1 MIKMR
6 NSLFAFAALC
16 SVHALAAVTMSKV
29 AEYDFAVD
37 GCGGIAYA
45 GGNQF
50 YVLRDHGANG
60 YAELYPLTIGYNA
73 SSGAITSQT
82 LGTAVQP
89 GMLRDAEGI
98 AYDPG
103 SGALWISDE
112 TKPPTIGEFYSS
124 GFQTGRN
131 APVPAI
137 QNTYMRG
144 NLSLE
149 ALTVSGD
156 GLTMWTANEQAL
168 TCDGDSSNGSTSI
181 QTVVRLMRY
190 DRPEVTANWTHAGQ
204 WAYKCDPCGG
214 SLYSESGL
222 SGLCALP
229 DGSVLALE
237 REVSAISTWGRC
249 RIYRVTPEA
258 LSSATEISAIPALT
272 NATYTA
278 VNKGTSLISF
288 QSGNMSKMIVYEGI
302 CLGPRLSDGSLAVYL
317 VSDGG
322 VSKTVGFFTATT
334 VSRLCALKLSGLDIV
349 TVNYPTPSG
358 GTVKPSG
365 TNYRYLN
372 GTAITSTLTHGAT
385 APTAYTNNGTTVVSA
400 SWSAGSASG
409 SGTQAVFSVTGDTTV
424 NWTLTSS
431 TAVTEIGSHDSFE
444 RFAVGTSAGNIA
456 AWSGSGVVEA
466 LTYVP
471 PIPPGYPMPRE
482 THTKVLNTSGSSV
495 RTLPDN
501 ISGNRHIDLMIEVRR
516 SQVLLTDATTPA
528 RIKLR
533 VDSDGCFCLWH
544 LKHVDGV
551 WTADWT
557 RASDKVY
564 ADGDWVRVGLDL
576 EDCNG
581 VGFCRVKLGGSVCPT
596 AAGFRSPSN
605 LTPCGTWYRIA
616 SGTVAEIAQLE
627 FTGTRVDDLL
637 ITTDA
642 FIAEHTGPTSTNG
655 IDFAWFDE
663 AGLPRDPSAAAPNLP
678 GKTVQY
684 IYDSGVAP
692 YSDKPLS
699 ITHMAVDADGKV
711 RMEFNAYKGDTPAAY
726 YRVLHSTDLGQ
737 WTPLGFS
744 AGMFMGNHSTWSSTW
759 EGDAASPILLK
770 EFFKIEAVPTSD

>member
-1 MIKMR
+1 MITMR

-149 ALTVSGD
+149 ALT
-156 GLTMWTANEQAL
+156 
-168 TCDGDSSNGSTSI
+168 
-181 QTVVRLMRY
+181 
-190 DRPEVTANWTHAGQ
+190 
-204 WAYKCDPCGG
+204 
-214 SLYSESGL
+214 
-222 SGLCALP
+222 
-229 DGSVLALE
+229 
-237 REVSAISTWGRC
+237 
-249 RIYRVTPEA
+249 
-258 LSSATEISAIPALT
+258 

-322 VSKTVGFFTATT
+322 ATKSQWPVTAYT
-334 VSRLCALKLSGLDIV
+334 VSRLCALKLSGLDVV

-471 PIPPGYPMPRE
+471 PVPPGYPMPRE

-516 SQVLLTDATTPA
+516 SQVLLADATAPA

-533 VDSDGCFCLWH
+533 VDNDGCFCLWH
-544 LKHVDGV
+544 LKRVDDV

-557 RASDKVY
+557 RVSDKVY

-581 VGFCRVKLGGSVCPT
+581 VGFCRVKLDGSVCPT
-596 AAGFRSPSN
+596 AAGVRSPAN
-605 LTPCGTWYRIA
+605 LIPCGTWYRIA

-726 YRVLHSTDLGQ
+726 YRVLHST
-737 WTPLGFS
+737 
-744 AGMFMGNHSTWSSTW
+744 WSSTW

>member
-1 MIKMR
+1 MITMR

-149 ALTVSGD
+149 ALT
-156 GLTMWTANEQAL
+156 
-168 TCDGDSSNGSTSI
+168 
-181 QTVVRLMRY
+181 
-190 DRPEVTANWTHAGQ
+190 
-204 WAYKCDPCGG
+204 
-214 SLYSESGL
+214 
-222 SGLCALP
+222 
-229 DGSVLALE
+229 
-237 REVSAISTWGRC
+237 
-249 RIYRVTPEA
+249 
-258 LSSATEISAIPALT
+258 

-322 VSKTVGFFTATT
+322 ATKSQWPVTAYT
-334 VSRLCALKLSGLDIV
+334 VSRLCALKLSGLDVV

-471 PIPPGYPMPRE
+471 PVPPGYPMPRE

-516 SQVLLTDATTPA
+516 SQVLLADATAPA

-544 LKHVDGV
+544 LKRVDDV

-557 RASDKVY
+557 RVSDKVY

-726 YRVLHSTDLGQ
+726 YRVLHST
-737 WTPLGFS
+737 
-744 AGMFMGNHSTWSSTW
+744 WSSTW

>member
-1 MIKMR
+1 MITMR

-112 TKPPTIGEFYSS
+112 TKPPTIGEFCSS

-149 ALTVSGD
+149 
-156 GLTMWTANEQAL
+156 
-168 TCDGDSSNGSTSI
+168 
-181 QTVVRLMRY
+181 
-190 DRPEVTANWTHAGQ
+190 
-204 WAYKCDPCGG
+204 
-214 SLYSESGL
+214 
-222 SGLCALP
+222 
-229 DGSVLALE
+229 
-237 REVSAISTWGRC
+237 
-249 RIYRVTPEA
+249 
-258 LSSATEISAIPALT
+258 ALT

-322 VSKTVGFFTATT
+322 ATKSQWPVTAYT
-334 VSRLCALKLSGLDIV
+334 VSRLCALKLSGLDVV

-471 PIPPGYPMPRE
+471 PVPPGYPMPRE

-516 SQVLLTDATTPA
+516 SQVLLADATTPA

-533 VDSDGCFCLWH
+533 VDSNGCFGLWH
-544 LKHVDGV
+544 LKHADGV

-557 RASDKVY
+557 RVSDRVC

-576 EDCNG
+576 ADCNG
-581 VGFCRVKLGGSVCPT
+581 IGFCRVKLDGSVCPT
-596 AAGFRSPSN
+596 AAGFRSPAN

>member
-1 MIKMR
+1 MITMR

-137 QNTYMRG
+137 QNTHMRG

-149 ALTVSGD
+149 
-156 GLTMWTANEQAL
+156 
-168 TCDGDSSNGSTSI
+168 
-181 QTVVRLMRY
+181 
-190 DRPEVTANWTHAGQ
+190 
-204 WAYKCDPCGG
+204 
-214 SLYSESGL
+214 
-222 SGLCALP
+222 
-229 DGSVLALE
+229 
-237 REVSAISTWGRC
+237 
-249 RIYRVTPEA
+249 
-258 LSSATEISAIPALT
+258 ALT

-322 VSKTVGFFTATT
+322 ATKSQWPVTAYT
-334 VSRLCALKLSGLDIV
+334 VSRLCALKLSGLDVV

-471 PIPPGYPMPRE
+471 PVPPGYPMPRE

-516 SQVLLTDATTPA
+516 SQVLLADATAPA

-544 LKHVDGV
+544 LKRVDDV

-557 RASDKVY
+557 RVSDKVY

-581 VGFCRVKLGGSVCPT
+581 VGFCRVKLDGSVCPT
-596 AAGFRSPSN
+596 AAGVRSPAN
-605 LTPCGTWYRIA
+605 LIPCGTWYRIA

-726 YRVLHSTDLGQ
+726 YRVLHST
-737 WTPLGFS
+737 
-744 AGMFMGNHSTWSSTW
+744 WSSTW

>member
-1 MIKMR
+1 MIDFKSGR
-6 NSLFAFAALC
+6 
-16 SVHALAAVTMSKV
+16 MS
-29 AEYDFAVD
+29 
-37 GCGGIAYA
+37 
-45 GGNQF
+45 Q
-50 YVLRDHGANG
+50 
-60 YAELYPLTIGYNA
+60 
-73 SSGAITSQT
+73 
-82 LGTAVQP
+82 
-89 GMLRDAEGI
+89 
-98 AYDPG
+98 
-103 SGALWISDE
+103 
-112 TKPPTIGEFYSS
+112 
-124 GFQTGRN
+124 
-131 APVPAI
+131 
-137 QNTYMRG
+137 
-144 NLSLE
+144 
-149 ALTVSGD
+149 
-156 GLTMWTANEQAL
+156 
-168 TCDGDSSNGSTSI
+168 
-181 QTVVRLMRY
+181 
-190 DRPEVTANWTHAGQ
+190 
-204 WAYKCDPCGG
+204 
-214 SLYSESGL
+214 
-222 SGLCALP
+222 
-229 DGSVLALE
+229 
-237 REVSAISTWGRC
+237 
-249 RIYRVTPEA
+249 
-258 LSSATEISAIPALT
+258 
-272 NATYTA
+272 
-278 VNKGTSLISF
+278 
-288 QSGNMSKMIVYEGI
+288 MIVYEGI

-322 VSKTVGFFTATT
+322 ATKTVGFLTATT
-334 VSRLCALKLSGLDIV
+334 VSRLCALKLSGLDVV
-349 TVNYPTPSG
+349 TVNCPTPPG
-358 GTVKPSG
+358 GTVNPSG

-409 SGTQAVFSVTGDTTV
+409 SGTQAVFSVTSDTTV

-431 TAVTEIGSHDSFE
+431 IAVTEIGSHDSFE

-471 PIPPGYPMPRE
+471 PVPPGYPMPRE

-516 SQVLLTDATTPA
+516 SQVLLADATTPA

-533 VDSDGCFCLWH
+533 VDSNGCFGLWH
-544 LKHVDGV
+544 LKHADGV

-557 RASDKVY
+557 RVSDRVC

-576 EDCNG
+576 ADCNG
-581 VGFCRVKLGGSVCPT
+581 IGFCRVKLDGSVCPT
-596 AAGFRSPSN
+596 AAGFRSPAN

>member
-1 MIKMR
+1 MITMR

-89 GMLRDAEGI
+89 GTLRDAEGI

-149 ALTVSGD
+149 ALT
-156 GLTMWTANEQAL
+156 
-168 TCDGDSSNGSTSI
+168 
-181 QTVVRLMRY
+181 
-190 DRPEVTANWTHAGQ
+190 
-204 WAYKCDPCGG
+204 
-214 SLYSESGL
+214 
-222 SGLCALP
+222 
-229 DGSVLALE
+229 
-237 REVSAISTWGRC
+237 
-249 RIYRVTPEA
+249 
-258 LSSATEISAIPALT
+258 

-322 VSKTVGFFTATT
+322 ATKSQWPVTAYT
-334 VSRLCALKLSGLDIV
+334 VSRLCALKLSGRDVV

-471 PIPPGYPMPRE
+471 PVPPGYPMPRE

-516 SQVLLTDATTPA
+516 SQVLLADATAPA

-544 LKHVDGV
+544 LKRVDDV

-557 RASDKVY
+557 RVSDKVY

-581 VGFCRVKLGGSVCPT
+581 VGFCRVKLDGSVCPT
-596 AAGFRSPSN
+596 AAGVRSPAN
-605 LTPCGTWYRIA
+605 LIPCGTWYRIA

-726 YRVLHSTDLGQ
+726 YRVLHST
-737 WTPLGFS
+737 
-744 AGMFMGNHSTWSSTW
+744 WSSTW

>member
-60 YAELYPLTIGYNA
+60 YAELYPLTIGYNT

-89 GMLRDAEGI
+89 GMLKDAEGI

-137 QNTYMRG
+137 QNTHMRG

-149 ALTVSGD
+149 
-156 GLTMWTANEQAL
+156 
-168 TCDGDSSNGSTSI
+168 
-181 QTVVRLMRY
+181 
-190 DRPEVTANWTHAGQ
+190 
-204 WAYKCDPCGG
+204 
-214 SLYSESGL
+214 
-222 SGLCALP
+222 
-229 DGSVLALE
+229 
-237 REVSAISTWGRC
+237 
-249 RIYRVTPEA
+249 
-258 LSSATEISAIPALT
+258 ALT

-322 VSKTVGFFTATT
+322 ATKSQWPVTAYT
-334 VSRLCALKLSGLDIV
+334 VSRLCALKLSGLDVV

-372 GTAITSTLTHGAT
+372 GTAITSTLTHGVT

-471 PIPPGYPMPRE
+471 PVPPGYPMPRE
-482 THTKVLNTSGSSV
+482 THTKILNTSGSSV

-516 SQVLLTDATTPA
+516 SQVLLADATAPA

-544 LKHVDGV
+544 LKRVDDV

-557 RASDKVY
+557 RVSDKVY

-581 VGFCRVKLGGSVCPT
+581 VGFCRVKLDGSVCPT
-596 AAGFRSPSN
+596 AAGVRSPAN
-605 LTPCGTWYRIA
+605 LIPCGTWYRIA

-726 YRVLHSTDLGQ
+726 YRVLHST
-737 WTPLGFS
+737 
-744 AGMFMGNHSTWSSTW
+744 WSSTW

>member
-1 MIKMR
+1 MITMR

-149 ALTVSGD
+149 ALT
-156 GLTMWTANEQAL
+156 
-168 TCDGDSSNGSTSI
+168 
-181 QTVVRLMRY
+181 
-190 DRPEVTANWTHAGQ
+190 
-204 WAYKCDPCGG
+204 
-214 SLYSESGL
+214 
-222 SGLCALP
+222 
-229 DGSVLALE
+229 
-237 REVSAISTWGRC
+237 
-249 RIYRVTPEA
+249 
-258 LSSATEISAIPALT
+258 

-322 VSKTVGFFTATT
+322 ATKSQWPVTAYT
-334 VSRLCALKLSGLDIV
+334 VSRLCALKLSGLDVV

-471 PIPPGYPMPRE
+471 PVPPGYPMPRE

-544 LKHVDGV
+544 LKRVDDV

-557 RASDKVY
+557 RVSDKVY

-581 VGFCRVKLGGSVCPT
+581 VGFCRVKLDGSVCPT
-596 AAGFRSPSN
+596 AAGVRSPAN
-605 LTPCGTWYRIA
+605 LIPCGTWYRIA

-726 YRVLHSTDLGQ
+726 YRVLHST
-737 WTPLGFS
+737 
-744 AGMFMGNHSTWSSTW
+744 WSSTW

>member
-1 MIKMR
+1 MITMR

-89 GMLRDAEGI
+89 GTLRDAEGI

-149 ALTVSGD
+149 ALT
-156 GLTMWTANEQAL
+156 
-168 TCDGDSSNGSTSI
+168 
-181 QTVVRLMRY
+181 
-190 DRPEVTANWTHAGQ
+190 
-204 WAYKCDPCGG
+204 
-214 SLYSESGL
+214 
-222 SGLCALP
+222 
-229 DGSVLALE
+229 
-237 REVSAISTWGRC
+237 
-249 RIYRVTPEA
+249 
-258 LSSATEISAIPALT
+258 

-322 VSKTVGFFTATT
+322 ATKSQWPVTAYT
-334 VSRLCALKLSGLDIV
+334 VSRLCALKLSGLDVV

-471 PIPPGYPMPRE
+471 PVPPGYPMPRE

-516 SQVLLTDATTPA
+516 SQVLLADATAPA

-544 LKHVDGV
+544 LKRVDDV

-557 RASDKVY
+557 RVSDKVY

-581 VGFCRVKLGGSVCPT
+581 VGFCRVKLDGSVCPT
-596 AAGFRSPSN
+596 AAGVRSPAN
-605 LTPCGTWYRIA
+605 LIPCGTWYRIA

-726 YRVLHSTDLGQ
+726 YRVLHST
-737 WTPLGFS
+737 
-744 AGMFMGNHSTWSSTW
+744 WSSTW

>member
-1 MIKMR
+1 MITMR

-149 ALTVSGD
+149 ALT
-156 GLTMWTANEQAL
+156 
-168 TCDGDSSNGSTSI
+168 
-181 QTVVRLMRY
+181 
-190 DRPEVTANWTHAGQ
+190 
-204 WAYKCDPCGG
+204 
-214 SLYSESGL
+214 
-222 SGLCALP
+222 
-229 DGSVLALE
+229 
-237 REVSAISTWGRC
+237 
-249 RIYRVTPEA
+249 
-258 LSSATEISAIPALT
+258 

-322 VSKTVGFFTATT
+322 ATKSQWPVTAYT
-334 VSRLCALKLSGLDIV
+334 VSRLCALKLSGLDVV

-471 PIPPGYPMPRE
+471 PVPPGYPMPRE

-516 SQVLLTDATTPA
+516 SQVLLADATAPA

-544 LKHVDGV
+544 LKRVDDV

-557 RASDKVY
+557 RVSDKVY

-581 VGFCRVKLGGSVCPT
+581 VGFCRVKLDGSVCPT
-596 AAGFRSPSN
+596 AAGVRSPAN
-605 LTPCGTWYRIA
+605 LIPCGTWYRIA

-726 YRVLHSTDLGQ
+726 YRVLHST
-737 WTPLGFS
+737 
-744 AGMFMGNHSTWSSTW
+744 WSSTW

>member
-1 MIKMR
+1 MITMR

-89 GMLRDAEGI
+89 GMLKDAEGI

-149 ALTVSGD
+149 ALT
-156 GLTMWTANEQAL
+156 
-168 TCDGDSSNGSTSI
+168 
-181 QTVVRLMRY
+181 
-190 DRPEVTANWTHAGQ
+190 
-204 WAYKCDPCGG
+204 
-214 SLYSESGL
+214 
-222 SGLCALP
+222 
-229 DGSVLALE
+229 
-237 REVSAISTWGRC
+237 
-249 RIYRVTPEA
+249 
-258 LSSATEISAIPALT
+258 

-322 VSKTVGFFTATT
+322 ATKSQWPVTAYT
-334 VSRLCALKLSGLDIV
+334 VSRLCALKLSGLDVV

-471 PIPPGYPMPRE
+471 PVPPGYPMPRE

-516 SQVLLTDATTPA
+516 SQVLLADATAPA

-544 LKHVDGV
+544 LKRVDDV

-557 RASDKVY
+557 RVSDKVY

-581 VGFCRVKLGGSVCPT
+581 VGFCRVKLDGSVCPT
-596 AAGFRSPSN
+596 AAGVRSPAN
-605 LTPCGTWYRIA
+605 LIPCGTWYRIA

-726 YRVLHSTDLGQ
+726 YRVLHST
-737 WTPLGFS
+737 
-744 AGMFMGNHSTWSSTW
+744 WSSTW

>member
-1 MIKMR
+1 MITMR

-149 ALTVSGD
+149 ALT
-156 GLTMWTANEQAL
+156 
-168 TCDGDSSNGSTSI
+168 
-181 QTVVRLMRY
+181 
-190 DRPEVTANWTHAGQ
+190 
-204 WAYKCDPCGG
+204 
-214 SLYSESGL
+214 
-222 SGLCALP
+222 
-229 DGSVLALE
+229 
-237 REVSAISTWGRC
+237 
-249 RIYRVTPEA
+249 
-258 LSSATEISAIPALT
+258 

-322 VSKTVGFFTATT
+322 ATKSQWPVTAYT
-334 VSRLCALKLSGLDIV
+334 VSRLCALKLSGLDVV

-471 PIPPGYPMPRE
+471 PVPPGYPMPRE

-516 SQVLLTDATTPA
+516 SQVLLADATAPA

-544 LKHVDGV
+544 LKRVDDV

-557 RASDKVY
+557 RVSDKVY

-581 VGFCRVKLGGSVCPT
+581 VGFCRVKLDGSVCPT
-596 AAGFRSPSN
+596 AAGVRSPAN
-605 LTPCGTWYRIA
+605 LIPCGTWYRIA

>member
-1 MIKMR
+1 MITMR

-112 TKPPTIGEFYSS
+112 TKPPTIGEFCSS

-137 QNTYMRG
+137 QNTYIRG

-149 ALTVSGD
+149 
-156 GLTMWTANEQAL
+156 
-168 TCDGDSSNGSTSI
+168 
-181 QTVVRLMRY
+181 
-190 DRPEVTANWTHAGQ
+190 
-204 WAYKCDPCGG
+204 
-214 SLYSESGL
+214 
-222 SGLCALP
+222 
-229 DGSVLALE
+229 
-237 REVSAISTWGRC
+237 
-249 RIYRVTPEA
+249 
-258 LSSATEISAIPALT
+258 ALT

-322 VSKTVGFFTATT
+322 ATKSQWPVTAYT
-334 VSRLCALKLSGLDIV
+334 VSRLCALKLSGLDVV

-409 SGTQAVFSVTGDTTV
+409 SGTQAVFSVTSDTTV

-431 TAVTEIGSHDSFE
+431 IAVTEIGSHDSFE

-471 PIPPGYPMPRE
+471 PVPPGYPMPRE

-516 SQVLLTDATTPA
+516 SQVLLADATTPA

-533 VDSDGCFCLWH
+533 VDSNGCFGLWH
-544 LKHVDGV
+544 LKHADGV

-557 RASDKVY
+557 RVSDRVC

-576 EDCNG
+576 ADCNG
-581 VGFCRVKLGGSVCPT
+581 IGFCRVKLDGSVCPT
-596 AAGFRSPSN
+596 AAGFRSPAN

>member
-1 MIKMR
+1 MITMR

-149 ALTVSGD
+149 ALT
-156 GLTMWTANEQAL
+156 
-168 TCDGDSSNGSTSI
+168 
-181 QTVVRLMRY
+181 
-190 DRPEVTANWTHAGQ
+190 
-204 WAYKCDPCGG
+204 
-214 SLYSESGL
+214 
-222 SGLCALP
+222 
-229 DGSVLALE
+229 
-237 REVSAISTWGRC
+237 
-249 RIYRVTPEA
+249 
-258 LSSATEISAIPALT
+258 

-322 VSKTVGFFTATT
+322 ATKSQWPVTAYT
-334 VSRLCALKLSGLDIV
+334 VSRLCALKLSGLDVV

-372 GTAITSTLTHGAT
+372 GTAITSTLTHGVT

-471 PIPPGYPMPRE
+471 PVPPGYPMPRE

-516 SQVLLTDATTPA
+516 SQVLLADATAPA

-544 LKHVDGV
+544 LKRVDDV

-557 RASDKVY
+557 RVSDKVY

-581 VGFCRVKLGGSVCPT
+581 VGFCRVKLDGSVCPT
-596 AAGFRSPSN
+596 AAGVRSPAN
-605 LTPCGTWYRIA
+605 LIPCGTWYRIA

>member
-1 MIKMR
+1 MITMR

-149 ALTVSGD
+149 ALT
-156 GLTMWTANEQAL
+156 
-168 TCDGDSSNGSTSI
+168 
-181 QTVVRLMRY
+181 
-190 DRPEVTANWTHAGQ
+190 
-204 WAYKCDPCGG
+204 
-214 SLYSESGL
+214 
-222 SGLCALP
+222 
-229 DGSVLALE
+229 
-237 REVSAISTWGRC
+237 
-249 RIYRVTPEA
+249 
-258 LSSATEISAIPALT
+258 

-322 VSKTVGFFTATT
+322 ATKSQWPVTAYT
-334 VSRLCALKLSGLDIV
+334 VSRLCALKLSGLDVV

-409 SGTQAVFSVTGDTTV
+409 SGTQAVFSVTSDTTV

-431 TAVTEIGSHDSFE
+431 IAVTEIGSHDSFE

-471 PIPPGYPMPRE
+471 PVPPGYPMPRE

-516 SQVLLTDATTPA
+516 SQVLLADATTPA

-533 VDSDGCFCLWH
+533 VDSNGCFGLWH
-544 LKHVDGV
+544 LKHADGV

-557 RASDKVY
+557 RVSDRVC

-576 EDCNG
+576 ADCNG
-581 VGFCRVKLGGSVCPT
+581 IGFCRVKLDGSVCPT
-596 AAGFRSPSN
+596 AAGFRSPAN